1 MRMLSVEVKEPNP
14 SMSTEASDASKVTL
28 SNNGNDKEFTNSK
41 EEWAVFC
48 CDVITR
54 QNLRKF
60 FIRDQLRNASNYEY
74 GLEGKPKSEF
84 CTAKPAMQ
92 VQESER

>member
-41 EEWAVFC
+41 EE
-48 CDVITR
+48 
-54 QNLRKF
+54 
-60 FIRDQLRNASNYEY
+60 
-74 GLEGKPKSEF
+74 
-84 CTAKPAMQ
+84 
-92 VQESER
+92 